1 MNNNICGN
9 KGCQSY
15 QKWAIGNDVREM
27 LLANTALT
35 QYVGNNIYPL
45 IAPENTEGEFI
56 IYQRDKY
63 KKEWTKIG
71 VYEDVCHLLVT
82 LIADNYDNAIF
93 LASQID
99 NTLTGKH
106 TKDTGEKI
114 DINLIDSTESFDDNK
129 YIETLL
135 FEIK

>member
-1 MNNNICGN
+1 MNNNTCGN

-35 QYVGNNIYPL
+35 QYVGSNIYPL
-45 IAPENTEGEFI
+45 IAPEGTEGEFI